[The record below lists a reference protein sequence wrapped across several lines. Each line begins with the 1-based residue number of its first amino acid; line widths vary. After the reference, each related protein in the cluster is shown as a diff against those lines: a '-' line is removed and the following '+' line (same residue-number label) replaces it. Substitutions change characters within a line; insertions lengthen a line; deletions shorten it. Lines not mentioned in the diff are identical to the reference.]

1 MYIIRRV
8 RANDLDN
15 IEKLAMSYSIG
26 VTSLPKN
33 RHKLEEKL
41 LLSLAS
47 FDKFVEA
54 PSHELYQF
62 LLEDT
67 STGEV
72 GGISAIMSRIGTLE
86 PTYFFRVQTIRQ
98 NKGVEL
104 PAVQILHP
112 ISFQFGPS
120 EICSLFLQKQFR
132 HGGLGKLL
140 SLSRFLFMASH
151 PHRFDEVTIAE
162 MRGIINEDNTCPFWD
177 GIGRKF
183 VDMTFQGAMALRDK
197 GLFHFYD
204 VIPDFPIYV
213 SMLSKKTKA
222 CIGKVHTRTKPALKM
237 LLQQGFY
244 RTHDIDIFDG
254 GPKIEAKTAEIKT
267 IRNSRVAVIGQLEHV
282 AEENQNSIISTTG
295 MDFKSCF
302 ASIKKMANGKISI
315 PVEVASALQ
324 IDVGSTV
331 RYITLGKKG

>member
-15 IEKLAMSYSIG
+15 IERLAMSYSIG

-41 LLSLAS
+41 LLALAS

-54 PSHELYQF
+54 PNHELYLF

-72 GGISAIMSRIGTLE
+72 GGICGIMARIGTLE
-86 PTYFFRVQTIRQ
+86 PTYFFRIQTIRQ
-98 NKGVEL
+98 NKGIEL

-112 ISFQFGPS
+112 VSFQFGPS
-120 EICSLFLQKQFR
+120 EICSLFVMKQFR

-151 PHRFDEVTIAE
+151 PHRFDEFTIAE
-162 MRGIINEDNTCPFWD
+162 MRGVINDDNTSPFWD
-177 GIGRKF
+177 GIGRRF
-183 VDMTFQGAMALRDK
+183 VDMTFQGAMALKDK
-197 GLFHFYD
+197 GLFHYYD
-204 VIPDFPIYV
+204 VIPDFPIYL

-222 CIGKVHTRTKPALKM
+222 CIGKVHIRTKPAFKM
-237 LLQQGFY
+237 LLQQGFQ
-244 RTHDIDIFDG
+244 RTSDIDIFDG
-254 GPKIEAKTAEIKT
+254 GPKIEAKTSEIKT
-267 IRNSRVAVIGQLEHV
+267 YKNSKVAIIGKLEHIV
-282 AEENQNSIISTTG
+282 DDTQNAIISTIG
-295 MDFKSCF
+295 MDFRACY
-302 ASIKKMANGKISI
+302 ANIKKMPNGKIII
-315 PVEVASALQ
+315 PIEIASSMQ

-331 RYITLGKKG
+331 RYITVGKG